1 MSCENKTYKITNR
14 MILFFKRFLHVC
26 LIHESK
32 YKNKELFEVL
42 ELSNE
47 DFEKSEN
54 DPKYKYVHKRMKNSL
69 VEWDDD
75 VYKLG
80 FNRFGKFSC
89 EVKYEK
95 EYDEDDHDN
104 WWWVISIEITL
115 RTESR
120 KIEIFS
126 LERDFSERCELI
138 DELDG
143 LKRGEIVLCK
153 YCDEHFT
160 TNGIESFIDGSCD
173 NCYISSTYGTEN
185 CCICL
190 SNDQIEPWIKLVGE
204 RGCKHSMHMRCAKT
218 LDKCP
223 ICRAEIDS
231 FFLNRPFCEFEED
244 IV

>member
-1 MSCENKTYKITNR
+1 

-47 DFEKSEN
+47 DFKKSEN
-54 DPKYKYVHKRMKNSL
+54 DPKYKNVHKRMEYTL
-69 VEWDDD
+69 VEFRDD
-75 VYKLG
+75 VYRLG
-80 FNRFGKFSC
+80 FIRFGEFSC
-89 EVKYEK
+89 EVKYKK
-95 EYDEDDHDN
+95 EYDEDDDDN

-115 RTESR
+115 HIGVKE
-120 KIEIFS
+120 IEIFC
-126 LERDFSERCELI
+126 LTRGISERCELI

-143 LKRGEIVLCK
+143 LNREIVLCK
-153 YCDEHFT
+153 YCEKNFT
-160 TNGIESFIDGSCD
+160 TNGIESFIDGSCS

-190 SNDQIEPWIKLVGE
+190 SNDQLEPWIKLRGKN
-204 RGCKHSMHMRCAKT
+204 GCKHSMHMRCAKT
-218 LDKCP
+218 LQKCP
-223 ICRAEIDS
+223 ICRDEFES
-231 FFLNRPFCEFEED
+231 YFLSAPFYEFEED